1 MLSTILRWIAGPFID
16 KLAGPALEAYR
27 AKLAAGN
34 DSDRIASELAGRE
47 LTVAQRELELR
58 SAERMAMK
66 WHHPVMLICYGVAFY
81 FLKVVVWDTCLGLGE
96 TPAIRGAVGEWMGM
110 GMTFMVG
117 AGSVVASAPTVG
129 AVVGAIIK
137 GRR

>member
-34 DSDRIASELAGRE
+34 DADRIASELAGRE
-47 LTVAQRELELR
+47 LTVAQREAELR
-58 SAERMAMK
+58 SAERMAMR
-66 WHHPVMLICYGVAFY
+66 WHHPAMLMGYALAAYVI
-81 FLKVVVWDTCLGLGE
+81 KVVVWDSMLGLGE
-96 TPAIRGAVGEWMGM
+96 TPAVRGIVGEWLGIIMN
-110 GMTFMVG
+110 FYVG
-117 AGSVVASAPTVG
+117 GSIAQASINSVA
-129 AVVGAIIK
+129 AIIK

>member
-47 LTVAQRELELR
+47 LAVAQRELEVR

-66 WHHPVMLICYGVAFY
+66 PWHPMMLMGYALAAYVI
-81 FLKVVVWDTCLGLGE
+81 KVVVWDSMLGLGE
-96 TPAIRGAVGEWMGM
+96 TPAVRGIVGEWLGIILN
-110 GMTFMVG
+110 FYVG
-117 AGSVVASAPTVG
+117 GSIAQASINSVA
-129 AVVGAIIK
+129 AIIK

>member
-1 MLSTILRWIAGPFID
+1 MLQTILGWLGPGIISAFAAPAVELY
-16 KLAGPALEAYR
+16 KANLANETDGTR
-27 AKLAAGN
+27 LAA
-34 DSDRIASELAGRE
+34 ELAGRE
-47 LTVAQRELELR
+47 LAVAQRELELR

-129 AVVGAIIK
+129 AVVGAIMK